1 MFFKLSNE
9 VAYLYQKVI
18 DKIINL
24 KQNNIKGDPPNCP
37 YIMNTIKGLDPFN
50 INKGEPLKC
59 AYSIGTIK
67 GLNPFDTTK
76 GDPPKCLYCIPHYY
90 TMNND
95 LGLIRLEEVISLTTL
110 SKSTIY
116 RRLASNNF
124 PPKLNCG
131 SNIAAWKISDIKK
144 YINGGLAWA

>member
-1 MFFKLSNE
+1 
-9 VAYLYQKVI
+9 
-18 DKIINL
+18 
-24 KQNNIKGDPPNCP
+24 
-37 YIMNTIKGLDPFN
+37 MNTIKGLDPFN
-50 INKGEPLKC
+50 INKGGPLKC
-59 AYSIGTIK
+59 PY
-67 GLNPFDTTK
+67 
-76 GDPPKCLYCIPHYY
+76 YIPHYY

-116 RRLASNNF
+116 RRLASKDF

>member
-24 KQNNIKGDPPNCP
+24 KQNNV
-37 YIMNTIKGLDPFN
+37 
-50 INKGEPLKC
+50 KGEPLKC

-67 GLNPFDTTK
+67 GLNPFNTKK

-116 RRLASNNF
+116 RRLASKNF

>member
-24 KQNNIKGDPPNCP
+24 KQNNIKGDALNCP
-37 YIMNTIKGLDPFN
+37 YSMNTIKGLDPFN
-50 INKGEPLKC
+50 INKGGPLKC
-59 AYSIGTIK
+59 PY
-67 GLNPFDTTK
+67 
-76 GDPPKCLYCIPHYY
+76 YIPHYY

-116 RRLASNNF
+116 RRLASKDF